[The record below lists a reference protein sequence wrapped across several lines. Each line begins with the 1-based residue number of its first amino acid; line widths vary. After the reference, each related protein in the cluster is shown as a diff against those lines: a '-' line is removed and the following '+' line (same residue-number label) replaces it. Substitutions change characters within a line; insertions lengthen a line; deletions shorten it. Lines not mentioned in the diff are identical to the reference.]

1 MPSEAWYSVVTSIK
15 AVGNVVN
22 VTEAN
27 TKESFFLRGEILEGL
42 SASTGRGMYEEK
54 YTRTWETLLVPD
66 SKGWNEVP
74 VFLGRKNGT

>member
-27 TKESFFLRGEILEGL
+27 TKESFSFFFFWGEILEGL

-66 SKGWNEVP
+66 SKG
-74 VFLGRKNGT
+74 